1 MQCIINC
8 LKKDHYIEIYNN
20 IFFDCRMCYYK
31 RKGIAKSKDLKRT
44 YMLYEKRKDKDGIS
58 CKNAVISSGL

>member
-1 MQCIINC
+1 
-8 LKKDHYIEIYNN
+8 
-20 IFFDCRMCYYK
+20 MCYYK

-44 YMLYEKRKDKDGIS
+44 YMLYEKRKDKDRIS